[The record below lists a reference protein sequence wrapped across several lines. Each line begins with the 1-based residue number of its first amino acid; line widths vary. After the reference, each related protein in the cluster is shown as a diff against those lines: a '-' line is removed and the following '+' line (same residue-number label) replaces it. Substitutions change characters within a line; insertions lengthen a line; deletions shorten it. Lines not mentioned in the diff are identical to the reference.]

1 MAETLAAGYFGY
13 WGKAKKDPEQA
24 GPDYHLLAYHSLDV
38 ATVGWHLLNPNNK
51 LCQELAEF
59 IQLSPKQ
66 LQRLFTFALVL
77 HDLGKFSGA
86 FQALKLFDTPA
97 LHQFKVRRP
106 YDGAKARH
114 DMLGWVLWQ
123 IALEEGLDLPLLTKQ
138 ALTSDVLENA
148 LCTLLDT
155 TWGHHGK
162 PIRPRHI
169 VELEDHLADA
179 NILHAKSFIED
190 AANLLQPEWPAAFFT
205 AEVQQCFR
213 QISWHLAG
221 VAILADWLGS
231 DTRHFP
237 YQTEAISLVAYWP
250 EALAKAGRA
259 VAATDLFKSFNVQPF
274 SNFQQQFGFTPTPL
288 QQWAATVPLAEGP
301 QLFILEDVTGSGK
314 TEAALTLTQRIM
326 AADQADG
333 FYFGLPSMAT
343 SNAMFKRVTSHY
355 QQMYQGCVPSIVLA
369 HGARDMEQAFRDL
382 LLPSSAGDTN
392 YQPDEQTATAVCNE
406 WFADS
411 RKKALLAPV
420 GVGTLDQA
428 LLAVLPRRHQALR
441 MIGLHRKVLIFD
453 EVHAADEYM
462 LVLLQDLLQLHAR
475 QGGSVILLTAT
486 LAQQQRQQLARRW
499 LDVLGQPE
507 LIDCSDDFPLATQ
520 VSMVGMQQAALA
532 SRADVC
538 RTLKVAFLHSVENC
552 VAAIVEAVAKGQSV
566 VWICNSVGDALAAYN
581 VVSAALTEPEQ
592 CLLFHSRFALIDRQ
606 RIERQ
611 VLSTLGKQSTAIER
625 KGKVVIS
632 TQVFQ
637 ESLDADA
644 DLMISD
650 LCPIDDLI
658 QRAGRLHRH
667 TRDAQGSYQAGIAD
681 QRLAPVLYVHS
692 PEFTNSPNADWLSAQ
707 FRNTQLVYRSPGK
720 LWLGLRVLTEQ
731 QVIRMPEDARL
742 LIESV
747 YGEHVSKEIP
757 EALWQDE
764 LMHHGE
770 VQRKTNK
777 AMQQT
782 IDWYQGYCADSAVK
796 WYEDETDI
804 STRYSDMETIEVVL
818 LKRDDTGQIS
828 LWADSQAY
836 ALALSKL
843 KLPKH
848 HADKLMDFAAL
859 YPEQAEQFKQQYRQA
874 KYTRF
879 WLAEDDPNFSYSQLT
894 GFSAKT
900 DNSKEEA

>member
-1 MAETLAAGYFGY
+1 MTESQDAGYFGY
-13 WGKAKKDPEQA
+13 WGKAKKEPDQA

-38 ATVGWHLLNPNNK
+38 AAVGRHLLNPKNK

-59 IQLSPKQ
+59 IQLAPAQ

-86 FQALKLFDTPA
+86 FQALKVFDTVA
-97 LHQFKVRRP
+97 LYQFKVRRP
-106 YDGAKARH
+106 YDGVKARH
-114 DMLGWVLWQ
+114 DMLGWVLWH
-123 IALEEGLDLPLLTKQ
+123 IALEEGLDLPKLARQTLSQ
-138 ALTSDVLENA
+138 AA
-148 LCTLLDT
+148 LNKVFCALFDT

-162 PIRPRHI
+162 PIRSGRLG
-169 VELEDHLADA
+169 ELEDHLVDT

-190 AANLLQPEWPAAFFT
+190 ASQLLQPELPAAFFT
-205 AEVQQCFR
+205 AELQSRFR

-231 DTRHFP
+231 DTRYFP
-237 YQTEAISLVAYWP
+237 YKAEVLSLAEYWP
-250 EALAKAGRA
+250 DALARA
-259 VAATDLFKSFNVQPF
+259 EQAIAATDLFKAFSVQPF
-274 SNFQQQFGFTPTPL
+274 ADFQQQFGFTPTPL
-288 QQWAATVPLAEGP
+288 QQWAATVPIADGP

-326 AADQADG
+326 AAGEADG

-343 SNAMFKRVTSHY
+343 SNAMFKRVASHY
-355 QQMYQGCVPSIVLA
+355 QQMYQQNAPSIVLA
-369 HGARDMEQAFRDL
+369 HGARDMEQSFRDT
-382 LLPSSAGDTN
+382 LLPNSSLDAS
-392 YQPDEQTATAVCNE
+392 YQADEQTATAVCNE

-462 LVLLQDLLQLHAR
+462 LVLLQDLLQHHAR

-486 LAQQQRQQLARRW
+486 LAQQQRQQLVARW
-499 LDVLGQPE
+499 LEVLGQPSHC
-507 LIDCSDDFPLATQ
+507 DHNNAFPLATQ
-520 VSMVGMQQAALA
+520 VSSAGVQQVALA

-538 RTLKVAFLHSVENC
+538 RTLSIEFLHSTVNC
-552 VAAIVEAVAKGQSV
+552 VATIVAAVAKGQSV
-566 VWICNSVGDALAAYN
+566 VWICNSVADALAAYKL
-581 VVSAALTEPEQ
+581 VSMAIADPAQ

-606 RIERQ
+606 RIEQQ
-611 VLSTLGKQSTAIER
+611 VLGILGKHSTATER
-625 KGKVVIS
+625 KGKIVIS

-667 TRDAQGSYQAGIAD
+667 TRNANGSYQAGIKD
-681 QRLAPVLYVHS
+681 QRPAPLLYVHC
-692 PEFTNSPNADWLSAQ
+692 PEFTNTPKTDWLSAQ

-720 LWLGLRVLTEQ
+720 LWLGLRVLTRLQ
-731 QVIRMPEDARL
+731 AIRMPEDARL
-742 LIESV
+742 LIEAV

-764 LMHHGE
+764 VIHHGE
-770 VQRKTNK
+770 IQRKTNK

-782 IDWYQGYCADSAVK
+782 IDWSQGYCADSAIQ

-804 STRYSDMETIEVVL
+804 STRYSDIETVEVVL
-818 LKRDDTGQIS
+818 LKRSASGQFQ
-828 LWADSQAY
+828 LWADGQAY

-848 HADKLMDFAAL
+848 HADKLADFAAQ

-874 KYTRF
+874 KFTRF

-894 GFSAKT
+894 GFSKNT
-900 DNSKEEA
+900 DDSKEVA

>member
-1 MAETLAAGYFGY
+1 MTETQAKSYFGY
-13 WGKAKKDPEQA
+13 WGKAKKDPEKA

-38 ATVGWHLLNPNNK
+38 AAVGWHLLNPKNK

-59 IQLSPKQ
+59 IQLTPEQ
-66 LQRLFTFALVL
+66 LQRLFTFALIL

-86 FQALKLFDTPA
+86 FQALKLFDTAA
-97 LHQFKVRRP
+97 LHQFKVRRS

-123 IALEEGLDLPLLTKQ
+123 IALEDGLDLPKLTRQ
-138 ALTSDVLENA
+138 ALSKTILDKA
-148 LCTLLDT
+148 LCSMFDT

-162 PIRPRHI
+162 PIRPGRLG
-169 VELEDHLADA
+169 ELEDHLVDA
-179 NILHAKSFIED
+179 NILHAKNFIED
-190 AANLLQPEWPAAFFT
+190 AAQLLQPKWPAAFFT
-205 AEVQQCFR
+205 LEVQSCFR

-231 DTRHFP
+231 DTRFFP
-237 YQTEAISLVAYWP
+237 YKTDVISLADYWP
-250 EALAKAGRA
+250 DALARA
-259 VAATDLFKSFNVQPF
+259 ELAIAATDLFKTFNVQPF
-274 SNFQQQFGFTPTPL
+274 AGFQQQFGFTPTPL
-288 QQWAATVPLAEGP
+288 QQWAATVPIADGP
-301 QLFILEDVTGSGK
+301 QLFILEDITGSGK

-326 AADQADG
+326 AAGQADG

-355 QQMYQGCVPSIVLA
+355 QQMYQQNAPSIVLA
-369 HGARDMEQAFRDL
+369 HGARDMEQSFRDI
-382 LLPSSAGDTN
+382 LLPNRSADAS
-392 YQPDEQTATAVCNE
+392 YQPEEQAATAVCNE

-486 LAQQQRQQLARRW
+486 LAQQQRQQLVARW
-499 LDVLGQPE
+499 LEVLGQP
-507 LIDCSDDFPLATQ
+507 IHCDHNNAFPLATQ
-520 VSMVGMQQAALA
+520 VSIAGVQQVALA

-538 RTLKVAFLHSVENC
+538 RTLSVAFLHTVTDC
-552 VAAIVEAVAKGQSV
+552 VAAIVTAVAKGQSV
-566 VWICNSVGDALAAYN
+566 VWICNSVADALAAYKL
-581 VVSAALTEPEQ
+581 VSTAIADPAQ

-606 RIERQ
+606 RIEQQ
-611 VLSTLGKQSTAIER
+611 VLGILGKQSTAADR

-632 TQVFQ
+632 TQAFQ

-667 TRDAQGSYQAGIAD
+667 TRNANGSYQAGIKD
-681 QRLAPVLYVHS
+681 QRPAPLLYVHS
-692 PEFTNSPNADWLSAQ
+692 PVFTTAPKADWLSAQ

-720 LWLGLRVLTEQ
+720 LWLGLRVLTQ
-731 QVIRMPEDARL
+731 LQAIRMPEDARL
-742 LIESV
+742 LIEAV
-747 YGEHVSKEIP
+747 YGEHASKEIP
-757 EALWQDE
+757 EALWRDE

-770 VQRKTNK
+770 IQRKTNK

-782 IDWYQGYCADSAVK
+782 IDWHQGYCADSAVQ

-804 STRYSDMETIEVVL
+804 STRYSDMETVEVVL
-818 LKRDDTGQIS
+818 LKRSAAGVIL
-828 LWADSQAY
+828 LWADGQTH

-848 HADKLMDFAAL
+848 HADKLADFAAQH
-859 YPEQAEQFKQQYRQA
+859 PAPAEQFNQQYRQA
-874 KYTRF
+874 KFTRF

-894 GFSAKT
+894 GFSANT
-900 DNSKEEA
+900 DDSKEVA